1 MSSRAGATRRI
12 ARALALL
19 ALLAWAVP
27 GAAQDSRDAQR
38 KLERVKRELR
48 EVAAE
53 RRRIEGER
61 GDASRQL
68 RAADEQVGKTTRSLR
83 ATEAELVRKREALAE
98 LSQRR
103 DAAAAA
109 MAGQRRELAGLLR
122 AAYTIGD
129 DAPLKLLLAQ
139 DEVAGANRSLA
150 YHGYLQRERSRR
162 IERLAGELA
171 GLEAMERDVV
181 REQAAL
187 DAALAEQ
194 RAQAGQLERERRERA
209 AAVARLD
216 QRYKDRS
223 SREKALGRDAK
234 GLEKLLAQ
242 LRAAA
247 KKAEAERRAEAARRA
262 AAASTPDVTGA
273 TRPKRPPVQVAKTA
287 PIQVGG
293 LGWPLSGALLAGFGG
308 RMPDGRSS
316 SGVLI
321 GAAAGTT
328 VQAVADGTVVFSE
341 WMTGYGLIVIVDHGN
356 GYMSLYAHNDAL
368 LKDPGARV
376 KRGDAVAAVGNSGG
390 QGRPALY
397 FELRRDGK
405 PVDPASWLQKR

>member
-1 MSSRAGATRRI
+1 MSARAGATRRI

-19 ALLAWAVP
+19 ALLAIAVP
-27 GAAQDSRDAQR
+27 AAAQDSREAQR

-61 GDASRQL
+61 GDASKQL
-68 RAADEQVGKTTRSLR
+68 RAADEQVGRTARSLR
-83 ATEAELVRKREALAE
+83 ETEAELVRKREALAG
-98 LSQRR
+98 LSERR

-109 MAGQRRELAGLLR
+109 MAGQRAELAGLLR

-162 IERLAGELA
+162 IAELAGELA
-171 GLEAMERDVV
+171 GLEAMEREVE

-187 DAALAEQ
+187 DATLAAQRAEAEQ
-194 RAQAGQLERERRERA
+194 LARERRERA

-216 QRYKDRS
+216 KRFEDRS

-234 GLEKLLAQ
+234 GLENLLAQ

-247 KKAEAERRAEAARRA
+247 RKAEAERRAEAARRA
-262 AAASTPDVTGA
+262 AAASQPDQPRTVP
-273 TRPKRPPVQVAKTA
+273 RRPPVQVARTA

-293 LGWPLSGALLAGFGG
+293 LGWPVSGTLLAAYGG
-308 RMPDGRSS
+308 RMPDGRNS

-321 GAAAGTT
+321 GATAGTT

-376 KRGDAVAAVGNSGG
+376 ARGDALAAVGNSGG
-390 QGRPALY
+390 QGQPALY
-397 FELRRDGK
+397 FELRREGK
-405 PVDPASWLQKR
+405 PVDPSSWLQKR

>member
-1 MSSRAGATRRI
+1 MNARAGATRRI

-19 ALLAWAVP
+19 VLLAIAVP
-27 GAAQDSRDAQR
+27 GAAQDSREAQR

-61 GDASRQL
+61 GDASKQL
-68 RAADEQVGKTTRSLR
+68 RAADEQVGKTARSLR
-83 ATEAELVRKREALAE
+83 ETEAELVRKREALAG
-98 LSQRR
+98 LSERR

-109 MAGQRRELAGLLR
+109 MAGQRAELAGLLR

-162 IERLAGELA
+162 IAELAGELA
-171 GLEAMERDVV
+171 GLEAMEREVE

-187 DAALAEQ
+187 DATLAAQ
-194 RAQAGQLERERRERA
+194 RAQAEQLARERRERA

-216 QRYKDRS
+216 KRFEDRS

-234 GLEKLLAQ
+234 GLENLLAQ

-247 KKAEAERRAEAARRA
+247 RKAEAERRAEAARRA
-262 AAASTPDVTGA
+262 AAASQPDQPRTA
-273 TRPKRPPVQVAKTA
+273 PRRPPVQVARTA

-293 LGWPLSGALLAGFGG
+293 LGWPVSGTLLAGYGG
-308 RMPDGRSS
+308 RMPDGRNS

-376 KRGDAVAAVGNSGG
+376 ARGDALAAVGNSGG
-390 QGRPALY
+390 QGQPALY
-397 FELRRDGK
+397 FELRREGK
-405 PVDPASWLQKR
+405 PVDPSSWLQKR